1 MRGPDACTR
10 AKDALMNDTTIDD
23 TDLRDE
29 ADDFEDAATADFIRR
44 FGSVP
49 L

>member
-1 MRGPDACTR
+1 
-10 AKDALMNDTTIDD
+10 MNEITSD
-23 TDLRDE
+23 DLRDE

-44 FGSVP
+44 FGSMP

>member
-1 MRGPDACTR
+1 
-10 AKDALMNDTTIDD
+10 MNDMTIDD
-23 TDLRDE
+23 SDLRDE